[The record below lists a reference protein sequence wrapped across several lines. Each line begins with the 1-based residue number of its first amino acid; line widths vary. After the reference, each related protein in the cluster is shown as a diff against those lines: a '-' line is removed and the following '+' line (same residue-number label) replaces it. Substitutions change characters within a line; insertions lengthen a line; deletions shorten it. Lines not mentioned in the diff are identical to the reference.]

1 MSDRL
6 TDVGTLDGSADDVI
20 AAARPGVAN
29 QRVIIRDPAADGGG
43 AHGATWGIAVE
54 QPVEISINGAPWMVI
69 LATPAD
75 LDDLAIGLG
84 VTERVVTNVAAIRD
98 VTITTRNADLSV
110 NLDVPESAL
119 DRRGIL
125 TRATAS
131 GTACGLCGVESMDQ
145 LQRRASGLAAGHGG
159 TASAARRTVS
169 ITDTAILAAFA
180 ALPAHQ
186 PINRATHSVHAA
198 AWCDADGHM
207 VLVREDVGRHT
218 ALDKLV
224 GAMHR
229 NGMPLEP
236 GFVVMS
242 SRCSFELVAKASAIN
257 ASLLATISAPTTMAL
272 EWSTT
277 LGVPL
282 ACRIGG
288 ASDGRIVRFDTE
300 IAGGA

>member
-1 MSDRL
+1 
-6 TDVGTLDGSADDVI
+6 VSAVDEAI
-20 AAARPGVAN
+20 AAAGPGVAHE
-29 QRVIIRDPAADGGG
+29 RVRIADPASPGIPTS
-43 AHGATWGIAVE
+43 GATWGIAVE
-54 QPVEISINGAPWMVI
+54 QPVAISINGAPWMVI

-84 VTERVVTNVAAIRD
+84 VTERVLTSAQAVQHVAISTRD
-98 VTITTRNADLSV
+98 ADVAV
-110 NLDVPESAL
+110 NLMVPESAL
-119 DRRGIL
+119 DRSGML

-145 LQRRASGLAAGHGG
+145 LQQRAADLKAGHHGG
-159 TASAARRTVS
+159 TVARGVAPIADAA
-169 ITDTAILAAFA
+169 IHAAFA

-186 PINRATHSVHAA
+186 PINQATHSVHAA
-198 AWCDADGHM
+198 AWCTVDGDI
-207 VLVREDVGRHT
+207 VLIREDVGRHT

-224 GAMHR
+224 GAVVR
-229 NGMPLEP
+229 SALAPEP

-272 EWSTT
+272 AWSTT
-277 LGVPL
+277 LALPL

-288 ASDGRIVRFDTE
+288 VSDGRIVRFGREHTR
-300 IAGGA
+300 GA